1 MDFYPNTL
9 QPRCVT
15 KESPP
20 TSPTHYQMMLDEPNQ
35 LMVIESLEPFEIDLE
50 YLRKELKI
58 PKNDQKR
65 KWFFSNKLTIQIREA
80 FRDEWYKCMKTNRI
94 DIPMFTYFEIY
105 ASNNNIEYPFLEVNM
120 FQKG

>member
-1 MDFYPNTL
+1 MP
-9 QPRCVT
+9 
-15 KESPP
+15 
-20 TSPTHYQMMLDEPNQ
+20 DEPNQ

-50 YLRKELKI
+50 YLRKELKL

-65 KWFFSNKLTIQIREA
+65 KWFFSNKLTTQIQEA

>member
-1 MDFYPNTL
+1 
-9 QPRCVT
+9 
-15 KESPP
+15 
-20 TSPTHYQMMLDEPNQ
+20 MMLDEPNQ

-105 ASNNNIEYPFLEVNM
+105 ASSNNIEYPFLEVNM